1 MPRSMPTD
9 RADGVGVMGEVVRA
23 VDEVVVV
30 EEEEEVKEGLS
41 LFLLSVDM
49 IELSEV
55 VEAAVDEE
63 EEPDV

>member
-1 MPRSMPTD
+1 MPTD
-9 RADGVGVMGEVVRA
+9 RADGGGVMGEVVRA